1 MSRVRHRQMSR
12 LEKLAAPAIDYVRRK
27 DDAFKQWLKHCASL
41 HAISLG
47 ALILYGNPNV
57 DEPLSDAW
65 QRCSGRFP
73 ILQRVYQFRSLNLSD
88 QSFAEE
94 IAHIVRKDV
103 MSDLPG
109 TTEAEKFQNMF
120 FSAPPWL
127 IWFTFAT
134 ITAKFLGLA
143 LPDLSSVTSFGRSKA
158 VFDIWPAVPDCKFEL
173 RPRCDDIDDGISARD
188 AEFFA
193 EIIKIPEE
201 RMTRLERKRFMTII
215 ERLPPPNGTA

>member
-1 MSRVRHRQMSR
+1 MSRVRHRQLSR
-12 LEKLAAPAIDYVRRK
+12 LEKLAAPAIDSVRRK
-27 DDAFKQWLKHCASL
+27 DDALKQWVKHCASL

-57 DEPLSDAW
+57 DEPLGDAW
-65 QRCSGRFP
+65 QRCSSRFP

-94 IAHIVRKDV
+94 IAQIVRKDV

-134 ITAKFLGLA
+134 VTAKFLGFA
-143 LPDLSSVTSFGRSKA
+143 LPDLSSVTSFSRSKA
-158 VFDIWPAVPDCKFEL
+158 VFDIWPALPDGKFEL
-173 RPRCDDIDDGISARD
+173 RPRYDNIDDGISALD
-188 AEFFA
+188 AVFFA
-193 EIIKIPEE
+193 KMIKIPVE
-201 RMTRLERKRFMTII
+201 RMTRLERKRFKTIF
-215 ERLPPPNGTA
+215 EKLPPPNRTA

>member
-1 MSRVRHRQMSR
+1 MSWVRHRQMSR
-12 LEKLAAPAIDYVRRK
+12 LEKLAAPTIDYVRRK
-27 DDAFKQWLKHCASL
+27 DDAYKQWLKDCASL

-47 ALILYGNPNV
+47 ALILYGNPNM

-73 ILQRVYQFRSLNLSD
+73 SLQHMDRLRFFYRQN
-88 QSFAEE
+88 FAEE
-94 IAHIVRKDV
+94 IARIVRKDV

-109 TTEAEKFQNMF
+109 STEAEKFQKMF

-127 IWFTFAT
+127 IWFTFAD
-134 ITAKFLGLA
+134 ITAKFLGLD

-158 VFDIWPAVPDCKFEL
+158 VLDVWPDIPDCKFEV
-173 RPRCDDIDDGISARD
+173 RPRCDDIDDGISALD
-188 AEFFA
+188 AVFFA

-201 RMTRLERKRFMTII
+201 RRTRLERKRFMAII